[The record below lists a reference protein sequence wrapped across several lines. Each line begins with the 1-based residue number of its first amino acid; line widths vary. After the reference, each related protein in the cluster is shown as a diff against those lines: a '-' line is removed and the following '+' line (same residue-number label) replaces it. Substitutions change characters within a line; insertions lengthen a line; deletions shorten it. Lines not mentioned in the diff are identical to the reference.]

1 MANQLKLDVAVPEKR
16 LIEDL
21 VDEVQ
26 VPALDGYLGV
36 LPGHAP
42 LMTRLGIGVLSFKK
56 GGETRYMAVHGGLM
70 EVLPE
75 HVRVLADRAEWA
87 EEIDVQ
93 RAQLARQR
101 STDML
106 QRHEN
111 EVDVE
116 EAQAAILRA
125 QARLEAYDRAK
136 LK

>member
-1 MANQLKLDVAVPEKR
+1 MENQLKLDVAVPEKR
-16 LIEDL
+16 LIEEL

-26 VPALDGYLGV
+26 APALDGYLGV

-42 LMTRLGIGVLSFKK
+42 LMTQLGIGVLSFKK
-56 GGETRYMAVHGGLM
+56 GAETRYMAVHGGLM

-93 RAQLARQR
+93 RARLARQR

-106 QRHEN
+106 QRHES

-125 QARLEAYDRAK
+125 QARLEAHDRAK

>member
-1 MANQLKLDVAVPEKR
+1 MPDELTLEVAVPERR
-16 LIEDL
+16 LIQEA

-42 LMTRLGIGVLSFKK
+42 LMTEVGIGVLSFKK
-56 GGETRYMAVHGGLM
+56 AGETRYLALHGGLM

-87 EEIDVQ
+87 EEIDVKRAQTSRQ
-93 RAQLARQR
+93 RA
-101 STDML
+101 TDLL
-106 QRHEN
+106 QRHDN
-111 EVDVE
+111 EIDVE
-116 EAQAAILRA
+116 RAQSAIERA
-125 QARLEAYDRAK
+125 QARIEAYDRAK

>member
-16 LIEDL
+16 LIEDF

-26 VPALDGYLGV
+26 APALDGYLGV

-42 LMTRLGIGVLSFKK
+42 LMTQLGFGVLSFKK

-75 HVRVLADRAEWA
+75 HVRVLAGRAEWA
-87 EEIDVQ
+87 EEIDVKRAELSRQ
-93 RAQLARQR
+93 RA
-101 STDML
+101 TDML
-106 QRHEN
+106 QRHES

-116 EAQAAILRA
+116 EAQEAIQRA

-136 LK
+136 LR

>member
-16 LIEDL
+16 LIEDF

-26 VPALDGYLGV
+26 APALDGYLGV

-56 GGETRYMAVHGGLM
+56 GAETRYMAVHGGLM

-87 EEIDVQ
+87 EEIDIK

-106 QRHEN
+106 QRHDS
-111 EVDVE
+111 EVDAE